1 MVAWY
6 WILIAVIVGI
16 GLGYGFRG
24 KVNKGLHAAEEGAEK
39 IAGEVKKKF

>member
-24 KVNKGLHAAEEGAEK
+24 KVNKGLHAAEDA
-39 IAGEVKKKF
+39 ANEVKKKF